1 VVLLKSASHPAAV
14 LLLAALL
21 KRALYQVPWFVHSD
35 KGANSLNG
43 DGMLSTVPR
52 SAERVDEFV
61 YDPDDP
67 VPSLGGTNLAID
79 MGVQDQRPVEQRVD
93 VLVYTS
99 ARSNNWSRLPVR

>member
-1 VVLLKSASHPAAV
+1 MAAARG
-14 LLLAALL
+14 LAA
-21 KRALYQVPWFVHSD
+21 AQYAAVPWFIHSD
-35 KGANSLNG
+35 KGANSLSG
-43 DGMLSTVPR
+43 DGMLSTVPP

-61 YDPDDP
+61 YDPEDP

-99 ARSNNWSRLPVR
+99 DPLEQPVEITGPVSVVL